1 MSRQLLLFYGIVPN
15 RNVKNIVKNYIND
28 IHFFLIDIFQKL
40 RISSFYSRN
49 SSLIRKDQIIFC
61 GIFCTVLHIFIF
73 AARSLY
79 LYDNVLLVGIP
90 ECRVLMVKSYE
101 HWSCCCKK
109 QIGSDNRWYVLEKPL
124 YFQIYCRKLTTPI
137 LGLEF
142 GKKIWKVQKYQ
153 FEFTLE
159 SYESYFFFTTT
170 MESSLWNDEL
180 WILIHKRLQT
190 IYKYNTFINHFCSYG
205 SFFIDIKS

>member
-15 RNVKNIVKNYIND
+15 HNVKNMVQKLHQWYI
-28 IHFFLIDIFQKL
+28 FFLIDIFQKL
-40 RISSFYSRN
+40 RISSFYSRHR
-49 SSLIRKDQIIFC
+49 SYKKIKSYSVVL
-61 GIFCTVLHIFIF
+61 FCTILHISTFVV
-73 AARSLY
+73 RSLY
-79 LYDNVLLVGIP
+79 SYNNVLLVGIP

-101 HWSCCCKK
+101 HWSCCSKK

-159 SYESYFFFTTT
+159 SYEIFSTSYFFFTTT
-170 MESSLWNDEL
+170 MESGMEM
-180 WILIHKRLQT
+180 T
-190 IYKYNTFINHFCSYG
+190 YNPYT
-205 SFFIDIKS
+205 

>member
-15 RNVKNIVKNYIND
+15 RNVKVSYKNCIND
-28 IHFFLIDIFQKL
+28 IYFFLIDILQKL

-49 SSLIRKDQIIFC
+49 YSISISSFIKKIKSYLRVL
-61 GIFCTVLHIFIF
+61 FCTILHMFIF
-73 AARSLY
+73 VVRSRY
-79 LYDNVLLVGIP
+79 FYNNVLLVGIP

-101 HWSCCCKK
+101 HWSCCSKK

-159 SYESYFFFTTT
+159 LYEILMNTSYLAYHI
-170 MESSLWNDEL
+170 SLWL
-180 WILIHKRLQT
+180 LLLQS
-190 IYKYNTFINHFCSYG
+190 KYFVKITNYL
-205 SFFIDIKS
+205 

>member
-1 MSRQLLLFYGIVPN
+1 MAL
-15 RNVKNIVKNYIND
+15 
-28 IHFFLIDIFQKL
+28 
-40 RISSFYSRN
+40 
-49 SSLIRKDQIIFC
+49 
-61 GIFCTVLHIFIF
+61 FCTVLHIFIF

-79 LYDNVLLVGIP
+79 LHNNVLLVGIP

-159 SYESYFFFTTT
+159 SCEIFSTSYFFFTTT
-170 MESSLWNDEL
+170 MESGMEMTYEI
-180 WILIHKRLQT
+180 WILTNKRLQT
-190 IYKYNTFINHFCSYG
+190 IYKYNTLINHFFSYG
-205 SFFIDIKS
+205 NFFIDIKS